1 MDASIHSRNPSIA
14 QRRRRGDLI
23 AAKAVGCLILLCM
36 SLSVAPSAAADPVRN
51 VLVIYSD
58 NRLLPANLEVDA
70 ALREALVGPT
80 KSGVEL
86 YTEFLDRSRFA
97 GDAYEAT
104 TSTYLAEKYAN
115 ALPEVV
121 VAGGEYAL
129 RFLTDHRAA
138 LFPNVPI
145 VFVGLSP
152 AEIEALAPLPNDVI
166 GVPVEF
172 DYAGTIDQALRF
184 HPNATRLIV
193 ITGANRFDRRDEVEL
208 AGVVPR
214 LNGRVSVESLSG
226 LPMDAIV
233 KRVRTLGPTDV
244 VFTPGFFTDGAGR
257 QFSPRESAQIIAE
270 ASRAPVYGPFN
281 TFIGSG
287 IVGGRMPSY
296 GAIGKD
302 AAALV
307 SRLLDGVPASS
318 IEVPAHTASALQID
332 WRQARRWGITEKQLP
347 RRRDRSLQGA
357 DVLGSVRSCGADC
370 ARRDAVADRSDRG
383 AAV

>member
-14 QRRRRGDLI
+14 QLRRRGDLI

-36 SLSVAPSAAADPVRN
+36 SLSVAPSAVADPVRN

-97 GDAYEAT
+97 GAEYEAT
-104 TSTYLAEKYAN
+104 TSAYLAEKYAN

-138 LFPNVPI
+138 LFPSVPI

-152 AEIEALAPLPNDVI
+152 AEIEALGPLPNDVI

-172 DYAGTIDQALRF
+172 DYGGTIDQALRF
-184 HPNATRLIV
+184 HPNATRLIL

-208 AGVVPR
+208 AGIVPR

-226 LPMDAIV
+226 LPIDAIV
-233 KRVRTLGPTDV
+233 KRVRALSGTDI

-270 ASRAPVYGPFN
+270 ASRAPGLRPIQHVHRIRHRWWPHAELQRDRQRCGRLGKPSDRRRTGEFDRSAGAYGFG
-281 TFIGSG
+281 TAD
-287 IVGGRMPSY
+287 RLAA
-296 GAIGKD
+296 GAPLGD
-302 AAALV
+302 H
-307 SRLLDGVPASS
+307 R
-318 IEVPAHTASALQID
+318 ETT
-332 WRQARRWGITEKQLP
+332 ARRRG
-347 RRRDRSLQGA
+347 RSLQGA
-357 DVLGSVRSCGADC
+357 DVLGSVRSCSADC
-370 ARRDAVADRSDRG
+370 GRRDHVADRS
-383 AAV
+383 